1 MSKVITYSSTL
12 NSNAS
17 LEQGLKALSEYLY
30 KEGAIKV
37 ETKWDPE
44 LNTDRT
50 CYKIDVLIETGK

>member
-1 MSKVITYSSTL
+1 MAKIVTYRTTI
-12 NSNAS
+12 NSQAS
-17 LEQGLKALSEYLY
+17 LEAGLHALADYLY

-50 CYKIDVLIETGK
+50 CYKIDVLIETEK

>member
-1 MSKVITYSSTL
+1 MQKITTYSSTL

-17 LEQGLKALSEYLY
+17 LECGLNTLAKYLY
-30 KEGAIKV
+30 QEGAIKV

-50 CYKIDVLIETGK
+50 CYKIDVLIETEK

>member
-17 LEQGLKALSEYLY
+17 LGEGLKALAEYLY

-50 CYKIDVLIETGK
+50 CYKIDVLIETKK

>member
-50 CYKIDVLIETGK
+50 CYKIDVLIETEK